1 MNPTSEKVTPM
12 MRQYLEIKQKYPD
25 TLVFYRLG
33 DFYELFYD
41 DAKKA
46 SELLDLTLTRRGTN
60 NGDPIPMAGVPFH
73 SVEGYLAKL
82 IKLGESAVICEQVG
96 DPVTTKGM
104 MIRKVSKIITPG
116 TVTDEGIAPDRTD
129 NQIASIF
136 KGKRYYGFA
145 ALSLGSGKFKTAI
158 AANEKSLRLL
168 LDKNTPVEIL
178 IPENLKI
185 TNNLLNDIVCKKKLA
200 PWYFDFQGSYNLLCK
215 QFGTNSLIGFDIED
229 LDEGICAAGAL
240 LAYVKDTQNV
250 SLQHIKS
257 ISRDENSASVILDK
271 CAQRNLELLTNLRGE
286 SRGSLLSIL
295 DKTHT
300 AMGSRLLKRF
310 IVEPSRNNQIIEKR
324 LNLVEELI
332 NSSEKDNLS
341 KYLSEIGDLERIT
354 ARIGLNSVR
363 PRDLAKLREALS
375 LTPQIKDS
383 LNFIEGT
390 NVKTFND
397 KLNPLPQIY
406 ELLYKAIAPEPAAL
420 LREGNVIADGY
431 NAELDELRELMSGSA
446 KILKEIEEREKLR
459 TGITSLKVNFNQVH
473 GYYIDIP
480 KTHSA
485 KVPEDYIRR
494 QTLKNNERFIT
505 PELKELEEK
514 TLNAQSRSLIIEKEL
529 YEDILQKLQ
538 QNLDKLT
545 NLASSLSF
553 LDVILSFAKVAENN
567 NYTRPILVNESYIE
581 IKEGRHP
588 VVESLSDSPF
598 MTNNLALGKDKRIA
612 IISGPNMGGKSTFM
626 RQNALIVIMARIG
639 SFVPAK
645 KAVIGDID
653 RIFTRIGASD
663 DLASGRSTFMVEME
677 ETATI
682 LNNATYQSLV
692 LMDEV
697 GRGTSGEEGSSI
709 AQSIVEYLCEKLK
722 PLTLFSTHYTEVTDL
737 AEKFPHAENLC
748 FNAEEKNGQIYFLY
762 HAETGK
768 QSKSFGI
775 EVAKLAG
782 LPYEVITKALNKREK
797 TSNFNHNRVKNSQSF
812 NKNET
817 VTPVLSNIKN
827 NLYNDS
833 KEKNNHLEL
842 IRFLQKI
849 NIEETTPI
857 QAFKILE
864 KVLRKLNN

>member
-1 MNPTSEKVTPM
+1 MSTSSEKITPM

-46 SELLDLTLTRRGTN
+46 SELLNLTLTRRGTN

-96 DPVTTKGM
+96 DPATTKGM

-116 TVTDEGIAPDRTD
+116 TVTDEGIAPDRID
-129 NQIASIF
+129 NQIACIF
-136 KGKRYYGFA
+136 KGKHFYGFA
-145 ALSLGSGKFKTAI
+145 SLSLSSGKFKTAVT
-158 AANEKSLRLL
+158 ANEKSLRLL
-168 LDKNTPVEIL
+168 LDTNTPVEIL
-178 IPENLKI
+178 IPENLK
-185 TNNLLNDIVCKKKLA
+185 TPNSLLDDIVCKKKLA
-200 PWYFDFQGSYNLLCK
+200 PWYFDFQGAYNLLCK

-240 LAYVKDTQNV
+240 LSYVKNTQNV
-250 SLQHIKS
+250 SLQHIRS
-257 ISRDENSASVILDK
+257 ITRDENSASVILDK

-286 SRGSLLSIL
+286 SHGSLLNVL

-300 AMGSRLLKRF
+300 PMGSRLLKRF
-310 IVEPSRNNQIIEKR
+310 IVEPSRNNQIIENR
-324 LNLVEELI
+324 LNLVEELTK
-332 NSSEKDNLS
+332 SSEKDNLS

-354 ARIGLNSVR
+354 ARIGLNSAR

-375 LTPQIKDS
+375 LTPQIKES
-383 LNFIEGT
+383 LNFIEGESF
-390 NVKTFND
+390 KAFND

-406 ELLYKAIAPEPAAL
+406 ELLYKSIALEPSTL

-431 NAELDELRELMSGSA
+431 NNELDELRELMSGSA
-446 KILKEIEEREKLR
+446 KILKEIEDREKKR
-459 TGITSLKVNFNQVH
+459 TGISSLKVNFNQVH

-485 KVPEDYIRR
+485 KVPENYIRR

-529 YEDILQKLQ
+529 YGNILQKLQ
-538 QNLDKLT
+538 QNLSDLI

-553 LDVILSFAKVAENN
+553 LDVILSFAKVAESN

-598 MTNNLALGKDKRIA
+598 MTNNLDLGKNKRIA
-612 IISGPNMGGKSTFM
+612 VISGPNMGGKSTFM
-626 RQNALIVIMARIG
+626 RQNALIAIMARIG

-737 AEKFPHAENLC
+737 AEKFSNAENLC

-782 LPYEVITKALNKREK
+782 LPYEVISKAMHKRERITPNNREK
-797 TSNFNHNRVKNSQSF
+797 TQ
-812 NKNET
+812 ET
-817 VTPVLSNIKN
+817 TSITDK
-827 NLYNDS
+827 
-833 KEKNNHLEL
+833 
-842 IRFLQKI
+842 RFKI
-849 NIEETTPI
+849 NKDQHQNCLNNVTDLNIQNAIKFLNSIRLEETSPI

-864 KVLRKLNN
+864 HLKNQYNIGK

>member
-1 MNPTSEKVTPM
+1 MATQSEKITPM

-46 SELLDLTLTRRGTN
+46 SELLDITLTRRGTN

-96 DPVTTKGM
+96 DPATTKGM
-104 MIRKVSKIITPG
+104 MVRKVSKIITPG

-129 NQIASIF
+129 NQISCIF
-136 KGKRYYGFA
+136 KGKRFYGFA
-145 ALSLGSGKFKTAI
+145 SLSLGSGKFKASI

-168 LDKNTPVEIL
+168 LDKNTPVEI
-178 IPENLKI
+178 IFPEDLKFSQ
-185 TNNLLNDIVCKKKLA
+185 NLLTDIVCKKKL
-200 PWYFDFQGSYNLLCK
+200 PQWYFDFRTCYNLLCK
-215 QFGTNSLIGFDIED
+215 QFSTNSLIGFDIEN

-257 ISRDENSASVILDK
+257 ISREENSTSVILDK

-286 SRGSLLSIL
+286 TRGSLLSIL

-300 AMGSRLLKRF
+300 SMGSRLLKRLL
-310 IVEPSRNNQIIEKR
+310 IEPSRNNNLIENR
-324 LNLVEELI
+324 LNLVEEFI
-332 NSSEKDNLS
+332 HTAEKEDLD
-341 KYLSEIGDLERIT
+341 KYLSEIGDLERIA
-354 ARIGLNSVR
+354 ARIGLNSAR
-363 PRDLAKLREALS
+363 PRDLAKLREALFIV
-375 LTPQIKDS
+375 PQIKETLYS
-383 LNFIEGT
+383 INKPHINNLN
-390 NVKTFND
+390 N
-397 KLNPLPQIY
+397 KLNLLPQIY
-406 ELLYKAIAPEPAAL
+406 ELLYKAIAQEPAAL
-420 LREGNVIADGY
+420 IREGNVIADGY
-431 NAELDELRELMSGSA
+431 NAELDELRELMTGSA
-446 KILKEIEEREKLR
+446 KILKEIEDREKTR
-459 TGITSLKVNFNQVH
+459 TGISSLKVNFNQVH
-473 GYYIDIP
+473 GYFIDIP
-480 KTHSA
+480 KTHSD
-485 KVPEDYIRR
+485 KVPKDYIRR

-505 PELKELEEK
+505 PELKLLEER

-529 YEDILQKLQ
+529 YDDILHKLQ
-538 QNLDKLT
+538 YHLNDLTKL
-545 NLASSLSF
+545 SSLLSF
-553 LDVILSFAKVAENN
+553 LDVILSFAKIAETN
-567 NYTRPILVNESYIE
+567 NYTKPKLVNESYIE
-581 IKEGRHP
+581 IENGRHP
-588 VVESLSDSPF
+588 VVESLSDTPF
-598 MTNNLALGKDKRIA
+598 MTNNLNFGKDKRIA
-612 IISGPNMGGKSTFM
+612 VISGPNMGGKSTFM
-626 RQNALIVIMARIG
+626 RQNALIAIMARIG
-639 SFVPAK
+639 SFVPAS
-645 KAVIGDID
+645 KAIIGDID

-682 LNNATYQSLV
+682 LNNATQQSFV

-697 GRGTSGEEGSSI
+697 GRGTSVEEGSSI
-709 AQSIVEYLCEKLK
+709 AQSIVEYLCSKLK

-737 AEKFPHAENLC
+737 VENFSNAENLC

-782 LPYEVITKALNKREK
+782 LPFEVINNALEKRTKINRKNTNNIISSDEKYKNLINSIYKNSSSFYNEENIKLQNLMEFLNK
-797 TSNFNHNRVKNSQSF
+797 
-812 NKNET
+812 
-817 VTPVLSNIKN
+817 IK
-827 NLYNDS
+827 L
-833 KEKNNHLEL
+833 
-842 IRFLQKI
+842 
-849 NIEETTPI
+849 EETTPL

-864 KVLRKLNN
+864 KVLNIVNE

>member
-1 MNPTSEKVTPM
+1 MRTSSEKVTPM
-12 MRQYLEIKQKYPD
+12 MRQYLEIKQKYPE

-96 DPVTTKGM
+96 DPATTKGM

-116 TVTDEGIAPDRTD
+116 TVTDEGIAPDLTD

-136 KGKRYYGFA
+136 KGKRYYGFS

-185 TNNLLNDIVCKKKLA
+185 ASNLLNDIVCKKKLA
-200 PWYFDFQGSYNLLCK
+200 PWYFDFQVSYNLLCK

-257 ISRDENSASVILDK
+257 ISRDENSTSVILDK

-310 IVEPSRNNQIIEKR
+310 IVEPSRNNQIIENR
-324 LNLVEELI
+324 LNLVEEII
-332 NSSEKDNLS
+332 NSSEKDNFS

-354 ARIGLNSVR
+354 ARIGLNSAR

-390 NVKTFND
+390 SVKAFND

-431 NAELDELRELMSGSA
+431 NTELDELRELMSGSA
-446 KILKEIEEREKLR
+446 KILKEIEDRERER
-459 TGITSLKVNFNQVH
+459 TGISSLKVNFNQVH
-473 GYYIDIP
+473 GYYIDIS
-480 KTHSA
+480 KTHST

-505 PELKELEEK
+505 PELQVLEEK

-598 MTNNLALGKDKRIA
+598 MTNNLDLGKDKRIA
-612 IISGPNMGGKSTFM
+612 VISGPNMGGKSTFM
-626 RQNALIVIMARIG
+626 RQNALIAIMSRIG

-737 AEKFPHAENLC
+737 AEKFHNAENLC

-782 LPYEVITKALNKREK
+782 LPYDVISNALKKRD
-797 TSNFNHNRVKNSQSF
+797 SNSNQIVHKNVKINSYQ
-812 NKNET
+812 
-817 VTPVLSNIKN
+817 
-827 NLYNDS
+827 
-833 KEKNNHLEL
+833 NNHHNYFEYQQNQQEL
-842 IRFLQKI
+842 IKILQKI
-849 NIEETTPI
+849 NLNETTPL

-864 KVLRKLNN
+864 IIMKISKNGV

>member
-1 MNPTSEKVTPM
+1 
-12 MRQYLEIKQKYPD
+12 
-25 TLVFYRLG
+25 
-33 DFYELFYD
+33 
-41 DAKKA
+41 
-46 SELLDLTLTRRGTN
+46 
-60 NGDPIPMAGVPFH
+60 MAGVPFH

-96 DPVTTKGM
+96 DTATTKGM

-145 ALSLGSGKFKTAI
+145 SLSLGSGKFKTTI
-158 AANEKSLRLL
+158 AANEKNLRLL
-168 LDKNTPVEIL
+168 LDKNAPVEIL

-185 TNNLLNDIVCKKKLA
+185 ASNLLNDIVCKKKLA
-200 PWYFDFQGSYNLLCK
+200 PWYFDFQGSDNLLCK

-310 IVEPSRNNQIIEKR
+310 IVEPSRNNQIIENR

-354 ARIGLNSVR
+354 ARIGLNSAR

-390 NVKTFND
+390 NVKAFND

-420 LREGNVIADGY
+420 LREGNIIADGY
-431 NAELDELRELMSGSA
+431 NNELDELRELMSGSA
-446 KILKEIEEREKLR
+446 KILKEIEDREKAR
-459 TGITSLKVNFNQVH
+459 TGISSLKVNFNQVH

-480 KTHSA
+480 KTHSS

-505 PELKELEEK
+505 SELKTLEEK
-514 TLNAQSRSLIIEKEL
+514 TLNAQSRSLVIEKKL

-538 QNLDKLT
+538 QNMVK
-545 NLASSLSF
+545 
-553 LDVILSFAKVAENN
+553 
-567 NYTRPILVNESYIE
+567 
-581 IKEGRHP
+581 
-588 VVESLSDSPF
+588 
-598 MTNNLALGKDKRIA
+598 
-612 IISGPNMGGKSTFM
+612 
-626 RQNALIVIMARIG
+626 
-639 SFVPAK
+639 
-645 KAVIGDID
+645 
-653 RIFTRIGASD
+653 IF
-663 DLASGRSTFMVEME
+663 
-677 ETATI
+677 
-682 LNNATYQSLV
+682 
-692 LMDEV
+692 
-697 GRGTSGEEGSSI
+697 
-709 AQSIVEYLCEKLK
+709 
-722 PLTLFSTHYTEVTDL
+722 
-737 AEKFPHAENLC
+737 
-748 FNAEEKNGQIYFLY
+748 
-762 HAETGK
+762 
-768 QSKSFGI
+768 
-775 EVAKLAG
+775 
-782 LPYEVITKALNKREK
+782 
-797 TSNFNHNRVKNSQSF
+797 
-812 NKNET
+812 
-817 VTPVLSNIKN
+817 
-827 NLYNDS
+827 
-833 KEKNNHLEL
+833 
-842 IRFLQKI
+842 
-849 NIEETTPI
+849 
-857 QAFKILE
+857 
-864 KVLRKLNN
+864 

>member
-1 MNPTSEKVTPM
+1 MSTSSEKVTPM

-96 DPVTTKGM
+96 DPATTKGM

-116 TVTDEGIAPDRTD
+116 TVTDEGIAPERTD

-158 AANEKSLRLL
+158 AANEKILGLL
-168 LDKNTPVEIL
+168 LDKNAPVEIL

-185 TNNLLNDIVCKKKLA
+185 ASNLLNDIGCKKKLA

-310 IVEPSRNNQIIEKR
+310 IVEPSRNNQIIENR

-332 NSSEKDNLS
+332 HSSEKENLS

-354 ARIGLNSVR
+354 ARIGLNSAR

-390 NVKTFND
+390 SVKAFND

-420 LREGNVIADGY
+420 LREGNVIADDY
-431 NAELDELRELMSGSA
+431 NTELDELRELMSGSA
-446 KILKEIEEREKLR
+446 KILKEIENREKAR
-459 TGITSLKVNFNQVH
+459 TGISSLKVNFNQVH
-473 GYYIDIP
+473 GYYIDIS
-480 KTHSA
+480 KTHST

-538 QNLDKLT
+538 QNLNELIK
-545 NLASSLSF
+545 LASSLSF
-553 LDVILSFAKVAENN
+553 LDVILSFAKVAESN
-567 NYTRPILVNESYIE
+567 NYTRPILVNESFIE

-612 IISGPNMGGKSTFM
+612 VISGPNMGGKSTFM
-626 RQNALIVIMARIG
+626 RQNALIAIMARIG

-709 AQSIVEYLCEKLK
+709 AQSIVEYLCEKLM

-737 AEKFPHAENLC
+737 AEKFPNAENLC

-782 LPYEVITKALNKREK
+782 LPYEVISRAIQQREKFIPHNREK
-797 TSNFNHNRVKNSQSF
+797 T
-812 NKNET
+812 NKTTAITGNE
-817 VTPVLSNIKN
+817 L
-827 NLYNDS
+827 
-833 KEKNNHLEL
+833 
-842 IRFLQKI
+842 KI
-849 NIEETTPI
+849 NKEQHQNCLNNVKDFNVQGAIEFLHTIKLEETSPI

-864 KVLRKLNN
+864 LLKNQYNIVK

>member
-1 MNPTSEKVTPM
+1 MSTTSEKITPM
-12 MRQYLEIKQKYPD
+12 MRQYLEIKQKYPE

-82 IKLGESAVICEQVG
+82 IRLGESAVICEQVG
-96 DPVTTKGM
+96 DPATTKGM

-185 TNNLLNDIVCKKKLA
+185 VSNLLNDIVCKKKLA

-240 LAYVKDTQNV
+240 LSYVKDTQNV

-310 IVEPSRNNQIIEKR
+310 IVEPSRNNQIIENR

-332 NSSEKDNLS
+332 NSSEKDNLT

-354 ARIGLNSVR
+354 ARIGLNSAR

-390 NVKTFND
+390 SVKAFND
-397 KLNPLPQIY
+397 KLNPLPKIY

-431 NAELDELRELMSGSA
+431 NTELDELRELMSGSA

-459 TGITSLKVNFNQVH
+459 TRITSLKVNFNQVH

-514 TLNAQSRSLIIEKEL
+514 TLNAQNRSLIIEKEL

-567 NYTRPILVNESYIE
+567 NYSRPILVNESYIE

-612 IISGPNMGGKSTFM
+612 VISGPNMGGKSTFM
-626 RQNALIVIMARIG
+626 RQNALIAIMARIG

-737 AEKFPHAENLC
+737 AEKFPNAENLC

-782 LPYEVITKALNKREK
+782 LPYEVIHLALKKRQKVSENLIESKNFIQKQNAQENVTLSGSEKKDTCYNKETIKYEK
-797 TSNFNHNRVKNSQSF
+797 
-812 NKNET
+812 
-817 VTPVLSNIKN
+817 L
-827 NLYNDS
+827 
-833 KEKNNHLEL
+833 
-842 IRFLQKI
+842 I
-849 NIEETTPI
+849 NILKNTNLENTTPI

-864 KVLRKLNN
+864 RLLKRI

>member
-1 MNPTSEKVTPM
+1 MSTSSEKITPM

-73 SVEGYLAKL
+73 SVDGYLAKL

-96 DPVTTKGM
+96 DPATTKGT

-116 TVTDEGIAPDRTD
+116 TVTDEGIAPDRID
-129 NQIASIF
+129 NQIACIF
-136 KGKRYYGFA
+136 KGKRFYGFA
-145 ALSLGSGKFKTAI
+145 SLSLGSGKFKTAI
-158 AANEKSLRLL
+158 ATNEKSLRLL
-168 LDKNTPVEIL
+168 FDKNTPVEIL

-185 TNNLLNDIVCKKKLA
+185 TSNLLNDIVCKKKLA
-200 PWYFDFQGSYNLLCK
+200 PWYFDFQSSYNLLCK
-215 QFGTNSLIGFDIED
+215 QFETNSLIGFDIED

-250 SLQHIKS
+250 SLQHIRA
-257 ISRDENSASVILDK
+257 INRDENSASVILDK

-300 AMGSRLLKRF
+300 PMGSRLLKRF
-310 IVEPSRNNQIIEKR
+310 LVEPSRNNQIIENR

-354 ARIGLNSVR
+354 ARIGLNSAR

-375 LTPQIKDS
+375 LTPQIKES
-383 LNFIEGT
+383 LHLIEGPT
-390 NVKTFND
+390 FKAFND

-406 ELLYKAIAPEPAAL
+406 ELLYKAIAPEPATL
-420 LREGNVIADGY
+420 LREGNIIADGY
-431 NAELDELRELMSGSA
+431 NNELDELRELMSGSV
-446 KILKEIEEREKLR
+446 KILKEIEDREKAR
-459 TGITSLKVNFNQVH
+459 TGISSLKVNFNQVH
-473 GYYIDIP
+473 GYYIEIP

-485 KVPEDYIRR
+485 KAPENYIRR

-505 PELKELEEK
+505 PELKALEEK
-514 TLNAQSRSLIIEKEL
+514 TLNAQNSSLIIEKEL
-529 YEDILQKLQ
+529 YENILQKLQ
-538 QNLDKLT
+538 QNLNDLI
-545 NLASSLSF
+545 NLASSLSV
-553 LDVILSFAKVAENN
+553 LDVILSFAKVAESN

-598 MTNNLALGKDKRIA
+598 MTNNLNLGKNKRIA
-612 IISGPNMGGKSTFM
+612 VISGPNMGGKSTFM
-626 RQNALIVIMARIG
+626 RQNALIAIMARIG

-737 AEKFPHAENLC
+737 AEKFSNAENLC

-782 LPYEVITKALNKREK
+782 LPYEVISKAMHKRERITPNNREK
-797 TSNFNHNRVKNSQSF
+797 TQ
-812 NKNET
+812 ET
-817 VTPVLSNIKN
+817 TSITDK
-827 NLYNDS
+827 
-833 KEKNNHLEL
+833 
-842 IRFLQKI
+842 RFKI
-849 NIEETTPI
+849 NKDQHQNCLNNVTDLNIQSAIKFLNSIRLEETSPI

-864 KVLRKLNN
+864 HLKNQYNIGK

>member
-1 MNPTSEKVTPM
+1 MITSSTKVTPM
-12 MRQYLEIKQKYPD
+12 MRQYLEIKQKYPE

-96 DPVTTKGM
+96 DPATSKGM

-136 KGKRYYGFA
+136 KSKRCYGFA
-145 ALSLGSGKFKTAI
+145 SLNLGSGKFKTAI

-168 LDKNTPVEIL
+168 LDKNAPVEIL

-185 TNNLLNDIVCKKKLA
+185 ASNLLNDIVCKKKLA
-200 PWYFDFQGSYNLLCK
+200 PWYFDFQGSYNILCK

-257 ISRDENSASVILDK
+257 ISRDENAASVILDK

-310 IVEPSRNNQIIEKR
+310 IVEPSRNNQIIENR

-341 KYLSEIGDLERIT
+341 KYLSEISDLERIT
-354 ARIGLNSVR
+354 ARIGLNSAR

-375 LTPQIKDS
+375 LTPQIKES
-383 LNFIEGT
+383 LNCLEG
-390 NVKTFND
+390 KSFKAFND
-397 KLNPLPQIY
+397 KLNPLPLIY

-431 NAELDELRELMSGSA
+431 NTELDELRELMSGSA

-514 TLNAQSRSLIIEKEL
+514 NLNAQSRSLIIEKEL

-538 QNLDKLT
+538 QNLNELIK
-545 NLASSLSF
+545 LASSLSF
-553 LDVILSFAKVAENN
+553 LDVILSFAQVAESN
-567 NYTRPILVNESYIE
+567 NYTRPTLVNESYIE

-588 VVESLSDSPF
+588 VVESLSDFPF
-598 MTNNLALGKDKRIA
+598 MTNNLELGKDKRIA
-612 IISGPNMGGKSTFM
+612 VISGPNMGGKSTFM
-626 RQNALIVIMARIG
+626 RQNALIAIMARIG

-645 KAVIGDID
+645 KAIIGDID

-682 LNNATYQSLV
+682 LNNASHQSLV

-709 AQSIVEYLCEKLK
+709 AQSIIEYLCEKLK
-722 PLTLFSTHYTEVTDL
+722 PLTLFSTHYTEVSDL
-737 AEKFPHAENLC
+737 AEKFPNAENLC

-782 LPYEVITKALNKREK
+782 LPYEVISCALNKRQHK
-797 TSNFNHNRVKNSQSF
+797 IQNTYNNSTL
-812 NKNET
+812 NTDK
-817 VTPVLSNIKN
+817 IKN
-827 NLYNDS
+827 NSYNKEDS
-833 KEKNNHLEL
+833 TYKKL
-842 IRFLQKI
+842 IQVLQTVS
-849 NIEETTPI
+849 IENTTPL
-857 QAFKILE
+857 QAFSILE
-864 KVLRKLNN
+864 KIIANIK